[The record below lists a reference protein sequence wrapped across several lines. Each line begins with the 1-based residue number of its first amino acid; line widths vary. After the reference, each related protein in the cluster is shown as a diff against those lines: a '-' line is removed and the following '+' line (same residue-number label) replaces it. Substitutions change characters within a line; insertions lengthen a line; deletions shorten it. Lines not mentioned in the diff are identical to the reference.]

1 MLNCQSDFL
10 YVGGDAEQDAWLAE
24 FPQQAST
31 DKDKTEADPISQK
44 SVFFPWTWP
53 ESPSW
58 GRLEI
63 FAEKSIFS
71 SESARISHGGR
82 APLG

>member
-1 MLNCQSDFL
+1 MVGLLLRQAEGDDMLNCQSDFL

-44 SVFFPWTWP
+44 SVFFPWT
-53 ESPSW
+53 
-58 GRLEI
+58 
-63 FAEKSIFS
+63 
-71 SESARISHGGR
+71 
-82 APLG
+82 

>member
-10 YVGGDAEQDAWLAE
+10 YVDGDAEQDAWLAE

-44 SVFFPWTWP
+44 SVFFPWT
-53 ESPSW
+53 
-58 GRLEI
+58 
-63 FAEKSIFS
+63 
-71 SESARISHGGR
+71 
-82 APLG
+82 